1 MIKVHVAIFF
11 FFRGLDIP
19 NVELVINYDVP
30 ASTKDYMHR
39 VGRTAR
45 IGTFALMIIF

>member
-1 MIKVHVAIFF
+1 
-11 FFRGLDIP
+11 
-19 NVELVINYDVP
+19 VELVINYDVP

-45 IGTFALMIIF
+45 IGSKGAVMIKF